1 MRRILTTILFLLFAV
16 MLRSQTEPIK
26 LSVDE
31 CVSMARENSADCKNS
46 TLAVSRAEAV
56 REEARAA
63 YFPKISAQAFALKSY
78 NPLLEIGIAD
88 IDNALLRQYAYAL
101 AHEYG
106 ALWGGK
112 ESISISDGG
121 WVANLT
127 AVQPVYAGGR
137 VRNSNKLATLGV
149 KASQLLSMTR
159 DDEVSQQTET
169 LCWQLVALQQKAQTI
184 EMLAT
189 LLDTLHKDV
198 VSASNAGLVTPAA
211 LTKVNLKKSECELNR
226 KKIDDGIALMKMA
239 LAQAIG
245 VDDWALIV
253 ITDTLGGELPP
264 DSYMCD
270 AKTAVES
277 RNETQLLNLSVEA
290 QQLQKR
296 LVIGEALPTLMVGG
310 SLNYHTFLNT
320 PSKNMVAFALLQIPI
335 TDWHK
340 TAFRIKQHNIDIE
353 TEQNKRNDLM
363 EKMTLQ
369 TEQAWFNLQQ
379 SWLQIELSQKNA
391 DDARQN
397 LKTTQDFY
405 SAGML
410 PLSDLLEA
418 QTLFKNALDDLSDS
432 RTEYRINLL
441 KYKMLTNK
449 LND

>member
-1 MRRILTTILFLLFAV
+1 MRRILTTILFLLFAIT
-16 MLRSQTEPIK
+16 LKSQTIR
-26 LSVDE
+26 LSIEE
-31 CVSMARENSADCKNS
+31 CVAMARENSADCKNS

-56 REEARAA
+56 REEVRAA

-88 IDNALLRQYAYAL
+88 IDNALLRQYAYAF

-106 ALWGGK
+106 ALWGGD
-112 ESISISDGG
+112 ESISLSDGG
-121 WVANLT
+121 WMANLT

-137 VRNSNKLATLGV
+137 VRNSNKLAKLGV
-149 KASQLLSMTR
+149 QASQLLSQTH
-159 DDEVSQQTET
+159 DDTVSLQTET
-169 LCWQLVALQQKAQTI
+169 LCWTLIALQEKAQTI
-184 EMLAT
+184 EMLST
-189 LLDTLHKDV
+189 LLDTLQKDV
-198 VSASNAGLVTPAA
+198 VSASEAGLITPAA

-226 KKIDDGIALMKMA
+226 KKLNDGITLLKMS
-239 LAQAIG
+239 LAQTLGIEDWNAIS
-245 VDDWALIV
+245 L
-253 ITDTLGGELPP
+253 TDTLGGELPP
-264 DSYMCD
+264 DSYMRD
-270 AKTAVES
+270 AKSAVEL

-290 QQLQKR
+290 QRLQKR
-296 LVIGEALPTLMVGG
+296 LIIGEALPTLMLGG

-340 TAFRIKQHNIDIE
+340 TSFRIKQHSIDIE
-353 TEQNKRNDLM
+353 TEQNKRNDLV

-391 DDARQN
+391 DDAEQN

-405 SAGML
+405 AAGML

-418 QTLFKNALDDLSDS
+418 QTLYKNALDDLSDS
-432 RTEYRINLL
+432 RANYRINLL
-441 KYKMLTNK
+441 KYKLMTNK
-449 LND
+449 